1 MNHENFFPAAGNLE
15 EQVGD
20 FSDRPENGDKESYNR
35 WIESVRKRCLE
46 QEVGNYFVADSKIE
60 GRGWFAKRDFQ
71 VSDVISHY
79 LVGPYEDLRT
89 IDQLIPD
96 SEFTKSVVQFGIG
109 PHGEGI
115 YIGVPN
121 HPRKYINH
129 SCKPNVGLRIVDLAN
144 KESDCLLVCIDS
156 IKRGEEITLD
166 YSTTQLE
173 EWQMEC
179 RCGTDFCRHTI
190 TDFARLA
197 PELQDKYIK
206 LGIIPDWMIKAVRGN
221 SQ

>member
-1 MNHENFFPAAGNLE
+1 MNHEKFFPAADGLK
-15 EQVGD
+15 EQTRD
-20 FSDRPENGDKESYNR
+20 FSDRSEKGDKESYNR
-35 WIESVRKRCLE
+35 WVESVRKGNLE

-60 GRGWFAKRDFQ
+60 GKGWFANFE
-71 VSDVISHY
+71 VGDVISHY

-89 IDQLIPD
+89 TDKLIPG
-96 SEFTKSVVQFGIG
+96 SEFAKSVVQFGIG

-115 YIGVPN
+115 YIGVLN

-129 SCKPNVGLRIVDLAN
+129 SCKPNAGLRVVDLTN
-144 KESDCLLVCIDS
+144 GELDCLLVAIDS
-156 IKRGEEITLD
+156 IKKGEEITLD

-179 RCGTDFCRHTI
+179 KCGKKSCRHTI

-197 PELQDKYIK
+197 PTLQDKYIK

-221 SQ
+221 PK